1 MNPLPDF
8 VNGEDG
14 FENLVLLLLLLLLL
28 LIYNLTADISVVEII
43 YILEG
48 KIFYCK

>member
-14 FENLVLLLLLLLLL
+14 FENLVLLLLLLLL

>member
-14 FENLVLLLLLLLLL
+14 FENLVLLLLLLI
-28 LIYNLTADISVVEII
+28 IYNLTADISVVEII